1 MFIKIG
7 TFFLFATSALAQMV
21 TSTRTTSSAP
31 TSTIDLFFL
40 GDYAMEQ
47 FGTVSVVT
55 QGPSTTLFQYE
66 CTGWLVPFCHE
77 GATIVEGPS
86 TYQMVFPNFSGL

>member
-1 MFIKIG
+1 MKSILALGLLAGI
-7 TFFLFATSALAQMV
+7 ALAQSS
-21 TSTRTTSSAP
+21 TSTTSSAP

-40 GDYAMEQ
+40 GAFGMES

-55 QGPSTTLFQYE
+55 QGPSTTLFNYQ
-66 CTGWLVPFCHE
+66 CTGAIAYHCHS
-77 GATIVEGPS
+77 GATILEGPE